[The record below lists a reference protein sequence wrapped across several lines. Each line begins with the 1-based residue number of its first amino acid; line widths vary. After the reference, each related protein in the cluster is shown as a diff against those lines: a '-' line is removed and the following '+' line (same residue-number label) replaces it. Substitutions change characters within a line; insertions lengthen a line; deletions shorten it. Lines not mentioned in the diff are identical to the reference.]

1 MGGSG
6 AADGLEE
13 RAQSS
18 DDSLKAPRLD
28 DVRELKLYK
37 REAEGDWVAQHS
49 EWLAI
54 ELLNFEWSACKG
66 LLT

>member
-6 AADGLEE
+6 GGADGLEE

-37 REAEGDWVAQHS
+37 REAEGD
-49 EWLAI
+49 
-54 ELLNFEWSACKG
+54 
-66 LLT
+66 